1 MKNRRG
7 FLVAL
12 SGISGAVAVAPLVA
26 ETAAP
31 AAAAAPEKAPSA
43 AALAIAA
50 TFRAF
55 DARLRDA
62 DLTAIARGID
72 ESRAAGVGLNPA
84 THPLANSD
92 EMVVRFAAGT

>member
-50 TFRAF
+50 DLLLRRAE
-55 DARLRDA
+55 RL
-62 DLTAIARGID
+62 
-72 ESRAAGVGLNPA
+72 
-84 THPLANSD
+84 
-92 EMVVRFAAGT
+92 VRR